1 MDDDEDTFRVS
12 LTRNEQFGFGFS
24 LLGVSG
30 LPHVIFDIVESSPAE
45 LEEVSAVKS
54 GFSVVP
60 SASPCQ
66 SKLPSDCRD
75 VIVVVGFQQHELVH
89 LIIIRW

>member
-54 GFSVVP
+54 GSSVGAIGITVP
-60 SASPCQ
+60 I
-66 SKLPSDCRD
+66 
-75 VIVVVGFQQHELVH
+75 IVAFGL
-89 LIIIRW
+89 